1 MKIAFKIIYKN
12 YNYYANTK
20 ILTFEESKGNNYV
33 FVSVL
38 ALYHQNCIFR
48 KEIISFVQI

>member
-1 MKIAFKIIYKN
+1 MKIAFKISYNN

-20 ILTFEESKGNNYV
+20 ILTFEESKGTNYV
-33 FVSVL
+33 CMSVL
-38 ALYHQNCIFR
+38 ALYHQNCIFK